1 MERDRNEW
9 QRPWIED
16 DGPEPVR
23 SAVTTTATAEPPSS
37 PQLPPPDAGTA
48 VAPPA
53 TPPRRRG
60 VVVAALLAA
69 LLGAVMG
76 TFGTL
81 AVVDQPAAAPG
92 TTADGGSVQAP
103 VIDVEDLGD
112 DVVPAVARAVLP
124 SVVRIDILAS
134 GSGGQEREVG
144 LGSGVIYRSD
154 GYIITNNHVVEEA
167 DGLVVKLSDGAE
179 FRAEVVGTDPLND
192 LAVLRIDTDGLP
204 AVNLRTDV
212 QPVVGETAI
221 AIGSPFGLDAS
232 VTAGVVSA
240 TGRDITVPEQDGT
253 PTVIS
258 AVIQTDAAIN
268 PGNSGGA
275 LVDREGRLLGINT
288 AILSSTGAS
297 QGVGFAISSAQAVTS
312 ADQLIETGEVRYPL
326 LGVIGQDVTREMA
339 DRFGLEDRT
348 GALINEVAPD
358 SGAEEAGLQAD
369 DIIVAVDGEPI
380 ESMTDLVVAVRGHLP
395 GDTITVTFLRDGEEQ
410 TVEVE
415 LGELDENA

>member
-9 QRPWIED
+9 QRPWTED
-16 DGPEPVR
+16 AGPEPVR
-23 SAVTTTATAEPPSS
+23 SAVTTTAEAPASS
-37 PQLPPPDAGTA
+37 QLPPPTAGTA
-48 VAPPA
+48 VAPA
-53 TPPRRRG
+53 APPRRRG
-60 VVVAALLAA
+60 IVVAALLAA
-69 LLGAVMG
+69 LLGAVVG
-76 TFGTL
+76 TAGTL
-81 AVVDQPAAAPG
+81 SVVDRSVPSQPTG
-92 TTADGGSVQAP
+92 NGGAVQAP
-103 VIDVEDLGD
+103 TIDVEGLGEE
-112 DVVPAVARAVLP
+112 VVPAVARAVLP

-154 GYIITNNHVVEEA
+154 GYIITNNHVVEQA

-192 LAVLRIDTDGLP
+192 LAVLRIDADGLP
-204 AVNLRTDV
+204 AVNLRTDE

-326 LGVIGQDVTREMA
+326 LGVVGQDVTREMA

-348 GALINEVAPD
+348 GALINEVAPG
-358 SGAEEAGLQAD
+358 SGADEAGLQAD

-380 ESMTDLVVAVRGHLP
+380 ESMTDLVVAVRSHMP
-395 GDTITVTFLRDGEEQ
+395 GDTIEVTFLRDGEER

-415 LGELDENA
+415 LGELDEDA